1 MVLKMML
8 KQMELSKIL
17 TEFKPSLKTFLS
29 YFAISISVFFNTNN
43 CKVFIMLLIRKTSTV
58 A

>member
-1 MVLKMML
+1 MIF
-8 KQMELSKIL
+8 KQMEPSKIL

-29 YFAISISVFFNTNN
+29 YFAISISIFFNTLFNN
-43 CKVFIMLLIRKTSTV
+43 CKVFIMLLIRKTSAV

>member
-8 KQMELSKIL
+8 KQMEPSKIL
-17 TEFKPSLKTFLS
+17 TAFKPSLKTFLS
-29 YFAISISVFFNTNN
+29 YFAISIFFNTLFNN
-43 CKVFIMLLIRKTSTV
+43 CKVFIMLLIRKTSAV